1 VRIFV
6 TGGAGFLGR
15 AIARSLDGQLW
26 RESGLPYPN
35 ELTVYSRDE
44 AKQFTMSQQFPDV
57 RYVLGD
63 IRDRERLEAAMV
75 GHDIVI
81 HAAAIKFIPEA
92 ERNVLETISVNV
104 TGSLAVLAA
113 ARDARIETL
122 VGIST
127 DKACA
132 PLNTYGM
139 TKALMERA
147 YQVGLPDT
155 RVACVRYGNV
165 IGSTG
170 SVVPVFLDQLSKFGK
185 VRVTDPEMTRFWMTA
200 DDAVRAILHAIADTR
215 DRLVYVPKARAATM
229 ATIAQAVNQFAGHAR
244 THGFD
249 RMPLRPAEKL
259 HETLVT
265 EAESL
270 RCHGSP
276 SPSSTADYMH
286 ILPASENSPYE
297 DAWTFTSED
306 APRIGPENLIHELEK
321 LRESGEL

>member
-1 VRIFV
+1 MRLFV

-15 AIARSLDGQLW
+15 AIARSLEGPLW
-26 RESGLPYPN
+26 REA
-35 ELTVYSRDE
+35 ELFPDGMTVYSRDE
-44 AKQFTMSQQFPDV
+44 AKQFTMSQEFPDLT
-57 RYVLGD
+57 YVLGD
-63 IRDRERLEAAMV
+63 IRNREHLAAAMA
-75 GHDIVI
+75 GHDVVI

-104 TGSLAVLAA
+104 DGSLSVLAA
-113 ARDARIETL
+113 ARVNRIQTL
-122 VGIST
+122 IGVST

-147 YQVGLPDT
+147 FQTGLPST
-155 RVACVRYGNV
+155 RVGVVRYGNV

-170 SVVPVFLDQLSKFGK
+170 SVVPVFLDQLGKFDH

-200 DDAVRAILHAIADTR
+200 DDAVRAILHALADTR
-215 DRLVYVPKARAATM
+215 DRIVYVPKARAATM
-229 ATIAQAVNQFAGHAR
+229 ETIAQAVNEFSGHGPR
-244 THGFD
+244 HGFD
-249 RMPLRPAEKL
+249 RMPVRPAEKL

-276 SPSSTADYMH
+276 TQSSTAKYMH
-286 ILPASENSPYE
+286 ILPASQDAPYS
-297 DAWTFTSED
+297 DSWTFTSED
-306 APRIGPENLIHELEK
+306 ADRIGPLNLIHELTK
-321 LRESGEL
+321 LRDWGEL